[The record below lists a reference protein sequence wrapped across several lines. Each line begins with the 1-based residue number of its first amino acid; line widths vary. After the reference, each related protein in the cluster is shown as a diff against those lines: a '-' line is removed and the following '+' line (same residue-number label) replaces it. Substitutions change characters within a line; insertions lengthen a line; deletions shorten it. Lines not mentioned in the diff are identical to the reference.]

1 MFHRHLPLASVAEDI
16 LVPVLDRIRSEMR
29 IPADFPAPVTQQARR
44 AVAQWRDFLATLDL
58 DPGRELDSGPGPGPG
73 PHSDPGPDPDPDADE
88 DLDPARVQHRGP
100 ALVDPGAT
108 PDATRI
114 QEFRP
119 LHRAATGRR
128 AEEAPHPSATGRPPA
143 DALWAPALPTLDA
156 THIPFVTIDPDGSRD
171 LDQAI
176 HLLRLPGG
184 EPDGATFLIS
194 YAIASV
200 ATFTP
205 PASPLD
211 VEARARGLTTYFPDA
226 ATPLHPRELSEG
238 AASLLPGQLC
248 PACVWQI
255 RLGGDGGKISWSVRR
270 ALVRSRAQLTYEQVQ
285 DALDSVD
292 GGEGSELPPGTPSD
306 LPVLLREV
314 GELRLAR
321 ERDRGGVSAR
331 IPEQEVVRA
340 PGPDGS
346 GHFRLVYRSSP
357 AVEEW
362 NAQVSLLT
370 GICAASTMRQVGCG
384 ILRTVPP
391 ATPSALARL
400 HAVARALGVEWPD
413 EVAYP
418 DLVRSISPDSAPEAA
433 FLLEATSLFRGAG
446 YAVFGV
452 GEAPPFPDEGDPVTR
467 HAAIAAEYAHATAPL
482 RRLVDRWSL
491 EVCLAACA
499 DRAVPDW
506 VLASMPEVPA
516 LMGRATQRV
525 SAAERESLCA
535 VEALLLAG
543 EVGNVFRGAVV
554 DVDGKPPRNGGATQ
568 GGNGARG
575 NGAPGNGANGHGVG
589 PDRAEGAGV
598 PVGPDQPPAQ
608 AGARRGTVM
617 IADPAVMGRVLVGE
631 QEEALRLGEVIEA
644 RLVQADVSRRRI
656 EFLWPAGPERQ
667 DGAPGPGPEARS

>member
-29 IPADFPAPVTQQARR
+29 IPAVFPEAVTEQARR
-44 AVAQWRDFLATLDL
+44 SVAQWRDFLATLDL
-58 DPGRELDSGPGPGPG
+58 DLDLDPCPG
-73 PHSDPGPDPDPDADE
+73 PHPDTGTDPDLDADE
-88 DLDPARVQHRGP
+88 DLDSARVQHRGP
-100 ALVDPGAT
+100 ALVDPGEA

-128 AEEAPHPSATGRPPA
+128 AEEAPHPSATEQPPA

-156 THIPFVTIDPDGSRD
+156 THIPFVTIDPEGSRD

-176 HLLRLPGG
+176 HLLRLPAG
-184 EPDGATFLIS
+184 EPDGATFLVS

-205 PASPLD
+205 PGSPLD
-211 VEARARGLTTYFPDA
+211 AEARARGLTTYFPDS

-255 RLGGDGGKISWSVRR
+255 RLGPDGGKITWNVRR
-270 ALVRSRAQLTYEQVQ
+270 ALVCSRAQLTYEQVQ
-285 DALDSVD
+285 EALDSTD
-292 GGEGSELPPGTPSD
+292 GGEGSELPPGTPVD

-314 GELRLAR
+314 GELRLTR
-321 ERDRGGVSAR
+321 EMARGGVSAR

-391 ATPSALARL
+391 ATPSALAKL
-400 HAVARALGVEWPD
+400 HAVARALGVGWPD

-491 EVCLAACA
+491 EICLAACA
-499 DRAVPDW
+499 GEAVPDW
-506 VLASMPEVPA
+506 VRESLPEVPS
-516 LMGRATQRV
+516 LMGKATQRV
-525 SAAERESLCA
+525 SAAERESLGA

-554 DVDGKPPRNGGATQ
+554 DVDGRPPRNGVTA
-568 GGNGARG
+568 GGGTGARG
-575 NGAPGNGANGHGVG
+575 NGARENGANGQGVG
-589 PDRAEGAGV
+589 PDRAQGAGV

-644 RLVQADVSRRRI
+644 RVVQADVSRRRI

-667 DGAPGPGPEARS
+667 DGAPGLGPEARS